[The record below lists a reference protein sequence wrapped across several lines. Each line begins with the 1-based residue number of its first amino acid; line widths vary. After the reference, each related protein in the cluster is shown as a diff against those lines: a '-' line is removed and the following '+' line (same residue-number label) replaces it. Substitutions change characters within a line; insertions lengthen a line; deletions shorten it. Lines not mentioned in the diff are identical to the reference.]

1 MSAAKLNFS
10 INPKAIKDRLANGGG
25 GKSKINYLKLLPNKK
40 VNLRLVPFKEGND
53 LGIAVAEGCPIIELR
68 QYYGLRDYFP
78 GKYKNI
84 YSPSSFD
91 EEDPIKNKYFEM
103 RKQFEE
109 EGKLD
114 IQEYKDFLSP
124 LESKSRYFSFVLL
137 ETPAGNELKLWSYPY
152 GTFKSIMDILSD
164 PDTYG
169 DILDPENGHSL
180 IVTMGSDNRTSV
192 SVKPKATVLTEDD
205 IDTILNQPSLEGY
218 FKYESYEVLE
228 DILNRYLE
236 TDVDVED
243 GDDEDE
249 YEEDFPTDEVE
260 TFSKEEDESDDT
272 EEEEEEEAPVKS
284 KNNEFKKLFEQKK
297 KK

>member
-53 LGIAVAEGCPIIELR
+53 LGISVTEGCPIIELR

-84 YSPSSFD
+84 YSPSSFG
-91 EEDPIKNKYFEM
+91 EEDPIKDKYFEM

-192 SVKPKATVLTEDD
+192 SVKPKATTLTEDD

-260 TFSKEEDESDDT
+260 TSSEEEDESDDT
-272 EEEEEEEAPVKS
+272 EEEEEEVSVKS